1 METIGIIFAM
11 EEELSRLL
19 EMIEPYKVIDGVLG
33 RFFTRD
39 LEHNGQQFRLV
50 LTKSGMGKVRAAAH
64 GTEML
69 VRFSPSVLMSF
80 GLSGAVS
87 DLVGIG
93 DLVVVSSVLQHDFD
107 LGSLTDLSHQ
117 LPKESQLAELMHELL
132 IENSD
137 ELEKIWSSRVSE
149 NFGRKPE
156 IHIGAA
162 ITGDRLITSNAER
175 AILKDRFP
183 GALCVDMEIYSVA
196 QVAKLA
202 NTPWAG
208 VKIISD
214 EADDSFDP
222 AQVLNFCT
230 EHGSSVLAQVA
241 MWSAGLFVGQSK
253 QEA

>member
-19 EMIEPYKVIDGVLG
+19 EMIEPYKVIEGVLG

-39 LEHNGQQFRLV
+39 LEHNGLQFRMV

-64 GTEML
+64 ATEML
-69 VRFSPSVLMSF
+69 VRFAPSVVMSF

-87 DLVGIG
+87 DLVGVG

-107 LGSLTDLSHQ
+107 LGSLADLSHQ
-117 LPKESQLAELMHELL
+117 HPKESELAKLMHELL
-132 IENSD
+132 VEYSN

-149 NFGRKPE
+149 NFGRTPK
-156 IHIGAA
+156 IHLGAA

-222 AQVLNFCT
+222 EQVLSFCA
-230 EHGSSVLAQVA
+230 EHGSMVLAQIA
-241 MWSAGLFVGQSK
+241 IWSAGLFAGRAKEQ
-253 QEA
+253 A